1 MAKPARIDEAATG
14 RSARQAKKSSALRHS
29 PSWWI
34 GICVPRRQ
42 VLIEILSK
50 IYLIVVTTCLI
61 ACDGA
66 KDGNSGNSAGGV
78 SHASGNAQHVAPSAI
93 ETLRLAHLAD
103 AESGSVASYTLD
115 PRSGQL
121 RRSGYATA
129 GSLPRSITVAPSGKF
144 AYAVNDLADE
154 ISVFAVDTESGTLA
168 KIGTALATGTTP
180 KGVTIHPSG
189 KFAYVANF
197 GSNDISIYAI
207 DQKTGTLALTG
218 RAVVVGTSPLSL
230 SVEAD
235 GKLAYVANS
244 NANTALTYSIDSAT
258 GALTLTDGRS
268 TAGAN
273 PFSVPDTP
281 SR

>member
-1 MAKPARIDEAATG
+1 MDEAAME

-29 PSWWI
+29 TSWWI
-34 GICVPRRQ
+34 GICVLRRQ
-42 VLIEILSK
+42 VFTKILSK

-61 ACDGA
+61 ACDDG
-66 KDGNSGNSAGGV
+66 KDRTSDNNAGSI
-78 SHASGNAQHVAPSAI
+78 SHAGGNAQHVAPSAI
-93 ETLRLAHLAD
+93 ESLRLAHLAD
-103 AESGSVASYTLD
+103 AESGSVASYTFD

-180 KGVTIHPSG
+180 KGVTVHPSG
-189 KFAYVANF
+189 KFAYVPNF

-207 DQKTGTLALTG
+207 DLKTGTLILTG
-218 RAVVVGTSPLSL
+218 GAVVAGTSPLSV

-235 GKLAYVANS
+235 GKLAYVTNS
-244 NANTALTYSIDSAT
+244 NSNTALTYSIDSAT
-258 GALTLTDGRS
+258 GALTPTDGPS

-273 PFSVPDTP
+273 PFSVPDT
-281 SR
+281 RGR